1 VPEAELRPVL
11 HGLSF
16 RDFELSPDGHFLAV
30 IQPGKRNLLVYP
42 AP

>member
-1 VPEAELRPVL
+1 VL

-16 RDFELSPDGHFLAV
+16 RDFELSPDGRFLAV